1 MKITESLSSSQ
12 QVDALEAAIRSLPG
26 GDAAI
31 DAAVETV
38 LAETG
43 SQDSTSAPDFSV
55 TLVST

>member
-38 LAETG
+38 LAEALL
-43 SQDSTSAPDFSV
+43 DEF
-55 TLVST
+55 VSPVVEP